1 MRIVPRDT
9 IKVLDRQR
17 TKVEPGP
24 LRELRDSILQKGL
37 LHPPVCYKKDT
48 PKGERY
54 VLVAGG
60 RRLQAIDTIHES
72 EEFFYCDGATI
83 TKGEVP
89 ITLVS
94 DLSVADIIEA
104 ELEENVIRV
113 DLPWQD
119 LCAARATIHKL
130 RVESNP
136 KQTMLDTA
144 RELVRKE
151 GEGAI
156 KQKAGAVKPPNLESR
171 AKNVAY
177 NKLRPSILVAE
188 HLHDP
193 TIAKARNESEAFQL
207 LMKKKEEEWRTEL
220 AKRQIDRGE
229 ISVEITIKEGDMCD
243 VLPSLPE
250 GFVDLICAD
259 PPYGIAASGAG
270 FRSRTV
276 HHHNYSDDPDTARA
290 VAQTI
295 LGEGFR
301 VAKARANLFIF
312 CDIRFWYELQK
323 MAAANAWVPFPT
335 PIIWR
340 KSESEGLAPWGQEGF
355 RRTYEA
361 ILFATK
367 GQRGLISSPVD
378 ILDEKRVARHKR
390 IFAAE
395 KPVGLLRQ
403 LIDCSTL
410 PGEFV
415 LDPCCGSGSTLV
427 AARELGRRGLGI
439 EKDPSTYN
447 IAMANVFSNGEED
460 ESAAGDSPL
469 PPDLGEDQKGMA
481 DSFDESSN
489 GPDLQEQEG
498 SLGGDAAPRK
508 EA

>member
-37 LHPPVCYKKDT
+37 LHPPVCYKKET
-48 PKGERY
+48 PKGDRY

-60 RRLQAIDTIHES
+60 RRLQAIEAIHEGG
-72 EEFFYCDGATI
+72 EFFYCDGATI
-83 TKGEVP
+83 TKDEVP

-94 DLSVADIIEA
+94 DLSVADILEA

-119 LCAARATIHKL
+119 LCAARAAIH
-130 RVESNP
+130 RQRQETNP
-136 KQTMLDTA
+136 GQTFLDTG
-144 RELVRKE
+144 RELAEKMGTTSSRGGKADALE
-151 GEGAI
+151 TRARSIAYQKI
-156 KQKAGAVKPPNLESR
+156 K
-171 AKNVAY
+171 
-177 NKLRPSILVAE
+177 PSVIVAE
-188 HLHDP
+188 HLSDP

-207 LMKKKEEEWRTEL
+207 VLKKKEEEWRAEL
-220 AKRQIDRGE
+220 AKRQIARGE
-229 ISVEITIKEGDMCD
+229 HSSDITLKEGAMED

-250 GFVDLICAD
+250 GFVDLIIAD
-259 PPYGIAASGAG
+259 PPYGIAASGSG

-276 HHHNYSDDPDTARA
+276 HHHNYADDPDTARS

-301 VAKARANLFIF
+301 VSKARANLFIF

-323 MAAANAWVPFPT
+323 MAAANAWVPFPV
-335 PIIWR
+335 PVIWR

-367 GQRGLISSPVD
+367 GQRGLITSPVD

-390 IFAAE
+390 TFAAE

-403 LIDCSTL
+403 LIECSTL

-439 EKDPSTYN
+439 EKDPATYN
-447 IAMANVFSNGEED
+447 IAMSNLYSKGEENGEGSD
-460 ESAAGDSPL
+460 PL
-469 PPDLGEDQKGMA
+469 SPDLGGSEAGMA
-481 DSFDESSN
+481 NSFDSSIDD
-489 GPDLQEQEG
+489 PDLQDEV
-498 SLGGDAAPRK
+498 GGMASDEDLSA
-508 EA
+508 